1 MNMTFD
7 RNLFTQIGLDSGSL
21 TMLGTVVHSFGEP
34 GEYRGSVRRGKEG
47 AAVFYI
53 SVDKNSP
60 VAQVN
65 IDLAALTNPPAAT
78 SKCCKGDGPEQ
89 RFTVNPKGYAVFHV
103 SSGAGGFDVHVRKAE
118 EDPKA
123 KIFDSRELGE
133 GDIFSAV
140 ILRPGTYSVTNLV
153 TKTQAE
159 AIVAY
164 PKIGKTAYRPPAP
177 VRVESTRDAFAPRRI
192 ELHPGQGLIFDCKAP
207 SRVMIELVKPDDGP
221 GQSPGDQTT
230 GGTKKA
236 SIKKRA

>member
-78 SKCCKGDGPEQ
+78 SKCYKGGGPEQ
-89 RFTVNPKGYAVFHV
+89 RRSDTGNGH
-103 SSGAGGFDVHVRKAE
+103 DV
-118 EDPKA
+118 D
-123 KIFDSRELGE
+123 
-133 GDIFSAV
+133 
-140 ILRPGTYSVTNLV
+140 
-153 TKTQAE
+153 
-159 AIVAY
+159 
-164 PKIGKTAYRPPAP
+164 
-177 VRVESTRDAFAPRRI
+177 
-192 ELHPGQGLIFDCKAP
+192 
-207 SRVMIELVKPDDGP
+207 
-221 GQSPGDQTT
+221 
-230 GGTKKA
+230 
-236 SIKKRA
+236 

>member
-34 GEYRGSVRRGKEG
+34 ASTEGRCGAERRARLSSTFPWTEQ
-47 AAVFYI
+47 
-53 SVDKNSP
+53 P

-78 SKCCKGDGPEQ
+78 SKCYKAWTRAAIYGQPE
-89 RFTVNPKGYAVFHV
+89 GYAVFHV
-103 SSGAGGFDVHVRKAE
+103 SSGAGGFDVHVRKRGGPE
-118 EDPKA
+118 GEDLRQPRIGRRRY
-123 KIFDSRELGE
+123 IFRG
-133 GDIFSAV
+133 

-153 TKTQAE
+153 TKTQTE

-192 ELHPGQGLIFDCKAP
+192 ETPSGQGLIFDCKAP
-207 SRVMIELVKPDDGP
+207 RV
-221 GQSPGDQTT
+221 S
-230 GGTKKA
+230 
-236 SIKKRA
+236 